1 MVKQKVTVARG
12 QNPSQKQSQKQN
24 VNVTVNLGEKKKKG
38 KPKKRKTGKKG
49 MKRETQIIPAFNP
62 PSIINYPPFFNQ
74 YNQKPNTFLN
84 PPPPIPQKEYSVFPE
99 AETAPLTNILST
111 VPTILKL
118 QTTEPEPNLA
128 KATTKEPEV
137 QPFALEVA
145 EEPIFTSG
153 AEEPAPTFFNE
164 PETTTP
170 IGAETEANIE
180 PLLTPAEEESYKQ
193 LTSQYRAAELPVQQT
208 FNIPSLKELAEKKV
222 ILPAGSV
229 EANVA
234 YSPFQLY
241 SAPEQSLLP
250 ELLPEVS
257 LLPEEP
263 LSPSGSSI
271 SNLTEEPVFLG
282 APSSSFFNVGGLK
295 LPPLNLPPRQQ
306 ITGAEEIL
314 GGSSSARTYKKKE
327 RLPKNEPVYEE
338 PAFLFTE
345 GLTGRTTGEY
355 SAPLTSASLVP
366 TVAEAK
372 EEASTQLETKP
383 KKKSGGKNIELQKAS
398 LIGQGFATGGE
409 NLPKPTAEPPKK
421 VRAPYGSKSGKTGFN
436 PTQTALAFPAP
447 IAQAN
452 DIPSNVTG
460 LLGLPIAEQPN
471 IQLLGGT
478 QKTFLVEPAPPLA
491 PITGGIQ
498 RTRAVAIPA
507 AEADIIDKPNI
518 PTLFTQRSQTTL

>member
-62 PSIINYPPFFNQ
+62 PSIINYPPMFNQ

-99 AETAPLTNILST
+99 SETAPLTNILST

-128 KATTKEPEV
+128 KATAKAPDLPTSAPEV
-137 QPFALEVA
+137 ETSPFTTE
-145 EEPIFTSG
+145 

-164 PETTTP
+164 PPVTTN
-170 IGAETEANIE
+170 IGAEAEANIQPVLSPTDE
-180 PLLTPAEEESYKQ
+180 ISTQNAL
-193 LTSQYRAAELPVQQT
+193 QYRAAELPVQQT
-208 FNIPSLKELAEKKV
+208 FNIPSLKKLAEKKV
-222 ILPAGSV
+222 LLPAGSV
-229 EANVA
+229 KANVA

-250 ELLPEVS
+250 ELLPEVL

-263 LSPSGSSI
+263 PSPSGSSI

-282 APSSSFFNVGGLK
+282 TPFPSFFNVGGLK

-306 ITGAEEIL
+306 IKGVEEIL
-314 GGSSSARTYKKKE
+314 NTSSVRTYEKKE
-327 RLPKNEPVYEE
+327 KLPKNEPVYDV
-338 PAFLFTE
+338 PTFLFTE
-345 GLTGRTTGEY
+345 GQTGRTTGEY
-355 SAPLTSASLVP
+355 SAPLTAASLVP

-518 PTLFTQRSQTTL
+518 PTAFLTQRSQTTL